1 MPTLDLPA
9 LQRPSF
15 FEGQRLMADDLADV
29 QTYHRELR
37 WLHNRSLHN
46 WGIALGLAVTGKRG
60 EKAVRL
66 QGGVALDCRGRELI
80 LSETQELPIPA
91 VAGASDGSGPATYY
105 LTLRYAEDADLVSEI
120 RQGVCGTSG
129 AVRRP
134 EQPLVR
140 WLDPDEDFQ
149 IGLDIVV
156 ASIQV
161 QNCQLLK
168 DVSAA
173 ERRDALPAQQPYVA
187 AGRTVAGQTPWR
199 LWPDAQDPFGA
210 YGVATTVATT
220 RAGFRTTPRYQAH
233 VMGQRNFNL
242 IDDNEERQ
250 GVVDGYAQI
259 LLPAAAT
266 FELVVLLPTGV
277 VGGNTILNPPIVFTE
292 AFMLRLSQLSEP
304 GDLGWHV
311 VWLGVEG

>member
-1 MPTLDLPA
+1 MSTLNLPA
-9 LQRPSF
+9 LQRPAF

-46 WGIALGLAVTGKRG
+46 WGIAFGLSVTGKQG

-66 QGGVALDCRGRELI
+66 QGGLALDCLGRELI
-80 LSETQELPIPA
+80 LSDTQELPIPA
-91 VAGASDGSGPATYY
+91 VAGASGGSGPATYY
-105 LTLRYAEDADLVSEI
+105 LTLRYAEDADLVPEI
-120 RQGVCGTSG
+120 RNGVCGTSG

-140 WLDPDEDFQ
+140 WQDPDEDFQ

-161 QNCQLLK
+161 QNCQLRK

-187 AGRTVAGQTPWR
+187 AGRTQAGQTTWR
-199 LWPDAQDPFGA
+199 LWPDAENPF
-210 YGVATTVATT
+210 GVATTVATT
-220 RAGFRTTPRYQAH
+220 KAGFRTTPRYQGH
-233 VMGQRNFNL
+233 VMGPRNFTL
-242 IDDNEERQ
+242 IEDNEEQQ

-259 LLPAAAT
+259 ALPTAAS
-266 FELVVLLPTGV
+266 FELIVLLPTGLI
-277 VGGNTILNPPIVFTE
+277 GRSTILNPPIVLTK
-292 AFMLRLSQLSEP
+292 AFMPRLSQLSEP

-311 VWLGVEG
+311 VWMGVEG

>member
-1 MPTLDLPA
+1 MPPLDLPA

-105 LTLRYAEDADLVSEI
+105 LTLRYAEDADLVPEI
-120 RQGVCGTSG
+120 RNGVFGTSA

-134 EQPLVR
+134 EQPLLRVQT
-140 WLDPDEDFQ
+140 PAEDFQ
-149 IGLDIVV
+149 LDPPPP
-156 ASIQV
+156 
-161 QNCQLLK
+161 
-168 DVSAA
+168 SAA
-173 ERRDALPAQQPYVA
+173 PGRGTGRPAPA
-187 AGRTVAGQTPWR
+187 AGPGRRCGRGRQASLPGSGSRTH
-199 LWPDAQDPFGA
+199 
-210 YGVATTVATT
+210 
-220 RAGFRTTPRYQAH
+220 PR
-233 VMGQRNFNL
+233 R
-242 IDDNEERQ
+242 
-250 GVVDGYAQI
+250 
-259 LLPAAAT
+259 
-266 FELVVLLPTGV
+266 
-277 VGGNTILNPPIVFTE
+277 
-292 AFMLRLSQLSEP
+292 
-304 GDLGWHV
+304 
-311 VWLGVEG
+311 

>member
-1 MPTLDLPA
+1 MSTLDLPA

-46 WGIALGLAVTGKRG
+46 WGIAFGLAVTGKRG

-66 QGGVALDCRGRELI
+66 QGGLALDCRGRELI
-80 LSETQELPIPA
+80 LSDTQELPIPA

-105 LTLRYAEDADLVSEI
+105 LTLRYAEDADLVPEI
-120 RQGVCGTSG
+120 RNGVCGTSG

-187 AGRTVAGQTPWR
+187 AGRTQAGQTAWR
-199 LWPDAQDPFGA
+199 LWPDAESPF
-210 YGVATTVATT
+210 GVATTVATT
-220 RAGFRTTPRYQAH
+220 SAGFRTTPRYQAH
-233 VMGQRNFNL
+233 IMGPRNFTL

-259 LLPAAAT
+259 SLPAAAS
-266 FELVVLLPTGV
+266 FDLIVLLPTGLI
-277 VGGNTILNPPIVFTE
+277 GSGTPLNPAIVFTE
-292 AFMLRLSQLSEP
+292 EFMLRLSQLSEP

-311 VWLGVEG
+311 AWMGVEG